1 MSTDRHPFGRFGR
14 KATLVALAAILA
26 SLALLLNGCSAKERY
41 HSALVVLDED
51 ISRGTSR
58 GKSLIAS
65 GANPSDAYASRVHDV
80 NIRVSSDV
88 ILRSAG
94 LGLPADEIAYQIAA
108 GGDSSDAG
116 IRRAVASALKTM
128 ERELKAM
135 AIVQVSKTR
144 DPASVEFVLRS
155 STGTEYPPIAVE
167 TPTFLRDVTATYDPT
182 AIAAALY
189 AYTIHFPSRGG
200 PGVPPIGPTVRSIAL
215 LVKDGEYE
223 ARADFPLVSR
233 SEK

>member
-1 MSTDRHPFGRFGR
+1 MSADRHTFDRFGC
-14 KATLVALAAILA
+14 KAKLVAFAAILA

-58 GKSLIAS
+58 GKGLIAS
-65 GANPSDAYASRVHDV
+65 GANPSDAYAYRVDDV
-80 NIRVSSDV
+80 NIRVSSEV

-116 IRRAVASALKTM
+116 IRRAIASAIKTM

-144 DPASVEFVLRS
+144 DPASIEFVLRS

-182 AIAAALY
+182 ATAAALY
-189 AYTIHFPSRGG
+189 AYTIHFPARGG
-200 PGVPPIGPTVRSIAL
+200 PGVPPIGPTVRSLAL

>member
-1 MSTDRHPFGRFGR
+1 M
-14 KATLVALAAILA
+14 LVALAAVLA
-26 SLALLLNGCSAKERY
+26 SLALLLSGCSAKERY

-65 GANPSDAYASRVHDV
+65 GANPSDAYASRMNDV

-94 LGLPADEIAYQIAA
+94 IGLPADEIAYQIAA

-116 IRRAVASALKTM
+116 IRRGVAGAIKTM

-144 DPASVEFVLRS
+144 DPASIEFTLRS

-182 AIAAALY
+182 ATAAALY

-223 ARADFPLVSR
+223 ARADFPLRNR
-233 SEK
+233 SED

>member
-1 MSTDRHPFGRFGR
+1 MSAHRHTFDRFGR
-14 KATLVALAAILA
+14 KARFVALVAVPA
-26 SLALLLNGCSAKERY
+26 SFALLLSGCSAKENY

-58 GKSLIAS
+58 GKSLVAS
-65 GANPSDAYASRVHDV
+65 GAHPSDAYASRVDDV

-135 AIVQVSKTR
+135 AIVPVSYTHLTL
-144 DPASVEFVLRS
+144 P
-155 STGTEYPPIAVE
+155 T
-167 TPTFLRDVTATYDPT
+167 TPYV
-182 AIAAALY
+182 
-189 AYTIHFPSRGG
+189 
-200 PGVPPIGPTVRSIAL
+200 
-215 LVKDGEYE
+215 
-223 ARADFPLVSR
+223 
-233 SEK
+233 

>member
-1 MSTDRHPFGRFGR
+1 MSADRHTFDRFGC
-14 KATLVALAAILA
+14 KAKLVAFAAILA
-26 SLALLLNGCSAKERY
+26 SFALLLNGCSAKERY

-58 GKSLIAS
+58 GKGLIAS
-65 GANPSDAYASRVHDV
+65 GANPSDAYAYRVDDV
-80 NIRVSSDV
+80 NIRVSSEV

-116 IRRAVASALKTM
+116 IRRAIASAIKTM

-144 DPASVEFVLRS
+144 DPASIEFVLRS

-182 AIAAALY
+182 ATAAALY
-189 AYTIHFPSRGG
+189 AYTIHFPARGG
-200 PGVPPIGPTVRSIAL
+200 PGVPPIGPTVRSLAL